1 MAKFRLLLILLT
13 GWLFLM
19 FNLARPDILIGTVDF
34 PLDLSSL
41 VFVVATFVAVAILLM
56 PDLARIRLEFTFG
69 ATLLLYVFLRL
80 TFVPFKG
87 VAATDPRRA
96 VYLVVAELLVLFI
109 SLILVRAVSLAVTSF
124 EKAVENIVLRPSKL
138 RILPQTEGE
147 EAINGEL
154 FRARRF
160 DRPVAFVLID
170 LSVLEKLL
178 VKKRMTLEG
187 VFQKHYAQTRIAQIV
202 EATLYQTDVVTWH
215 GENLFICLP
224 ETTREEALKTAQE
237 LDQLIQLRL
246 DLKLPMGVVAFPQDG
261 LIYGDLVEA
270 AVRNAGL
277 LTQEEERAAVA
288 VKRGT
293 GRLPKLEV
301 DVAEGAI
308 EAMPPK
314 ESALRGDAMPI
325 GAGAAAAA
333 LPMPANGNPIRKLI
347 DAYRNLYDVLPVP
360 EVGKKRI
367 GSERPKDPDFWV
379 TLLPYQSASA
389 RAFYRVFKRIFDLS
403 LTLGTAPLWL
413 PLMLLIALLVYLDSG
428 RPIFFT
434 QERTGRGGK
443 RFKMYKFRTMVPN
456 AEELL
461 KELAAKG
468 LAKLDAKGKL
478 AEPLKLERDPRV
490 TRIGRFL
497 RKTSLDELPQL
508 LNVIKGDM
516 SLVGPRPTSWDLG
529 SYTLVQ
535 TERLSV
541 RPGITGLWQVYGR
554 GDTDFS
560 SWVQWDVLY
569 IEKMSLTLD
578 VKILIRTV
586 AQVLRRRGA
595 R

>member
-1 MAKFRLLLILLT
+1 
-13 GWLFLM
+13 
-19 FNLARPDILIGTVDF
+19 
-34 PLDLSSL
+34 
-41 VFVVATFVAVAILLM
+41 
-56 PDLARIRLEFTFG
+56 
-69 ATLLLYVFLRL
+69 
-80 TFVPFKG
+80 
-87 VAATDPRRA
+87 
-96 VYLVVAELLVLFI
+96 
-109 SLILVRAVSLAVTSF
+109 
-124 EKAVENIVLRPSKL
+124 
-138 RILPQTEGE
+138 
-147 EAINGEL
+147 
-154 FRARRF
+154 
-160 DRPVAFVLID
+160 
-170 LSVLEKLL
+170 
-178 VKKRMTLEG
+178 
-187 VFQKHYAQTRIAQIV
+187 
-202 EATLYQTDVVTWH
+202 
-215 GENLFICLP
+215 
-224 ETTREEALKTAQE
+224 
-237 LDQLIQLRL
+237 
-246 DLKLPMGVVAFPQDG
+246 
-261 LIYGDLVEA
+261 
-270 AVRNAGL
+270 
-277 LTQEEERAAVA
+277 
-288 VKRGT
+288 
-293 GRLPKLEV
+293 LPKLDV
-301 DVAEGAI
+301 DVAEDAI
-308 EAMPPK
+308 EAAPPK
-314 ESALRGDAMPI
+314 SEPALKSDAVPLS
-325 GAGAAAAA
+325 AGAAAAA
-333 LPMPANGNPIRKLI
+333 LPMPANGNPIRKLM

-389 RAFYRVFKRIFDLS
+389 RAFYRVFKRVFDLS
-403 LTLGTAPLWL
+403 VTLGTAPLWL
-413 PLMLLIALLVYLDSG
+413 PLMLLVALLVYLDSG

-456 AEELL
+456 AEALL

-529 SYTLVQ
+529 SYTLLQ